1 MGGLG
6 VVTLVTYDMYV
17 VRLWLSARVIK
28 LVRRHIHSGRHVTV
42 VRTVKYIYVALLL
55 NGEFVCRLF
64 VSGQCAFC

>member
-42 VRTVKYIYVALLL
+42 VRTVKNIYVSLL
-55 NGEFVCRLF
+55 
-64 VSGQCAFC
+64 